1 MPSAADLLRRL
12 AAREPIEQA
21 VALVAAHPDDET
33 IGAGAVLPLFRRL
46 LLVHVTD
53 GAPRNGA
60 DAAAHGFTDVP
71 SYAAARR
78 TELAAALHV
87 AGVAPTCAELAAPD
101 QGASSRLPELT
112 EALRALLVQHGI
124 EIVLTHPYEGGH
136 PDHDAAAFIT
146 SQAATDLTRLEF
158 ASYHA
163 GTGGLIT
170 GHFLA
175 APSPALAGEGR
186 GEGALQ
192 RHEVAVTLTSA
203 EQARKRAMLDCFISQ
218 RATLAPF
225 GTAFERFRPAPSYDF
240 TQPPHAGP
248 LHYERYEWGMTGA
261 RWRSL
266 AARAMC

>member
-12 AAREPIEQA
+12 AAREPVEQA

-33 IGAGAVLPLFRRL
+33 IGAGAVLSLFRRL

-60 DAAAHGFTDVP
+60 DAAAHGFTDIP
-71 SYAAARR
+71 SYAAARHA
-78 TELAAALHV
+78 ELASALRV
-87 AGVAPTCAELAAPD
+87 AGVAPARAGLGAPD
-101 QGASSRLPELT
+101 QGASSRLPALAR
-112 EALRALLVQHGI
+112 ALRALLVQHDI
-124 EIVLTHPYEGGH
+124 EVVLTHPYEGGH
-136 PDHDAAAFIT
+136 PDHDATAFIT
-146 SQAATDLTRLEF
+146 SHAAADLTRLEF

-163 GTGGLIT
+163 GADGLTTGR
-170 GHFLA
+170 FLA
-175 APSPALAGEGR
+175 APSAALAGEGR
-186 GEGALQ
+186 SALQ
-192 RHEVAVTLTSA
+192 CHEVAVTLTLA

-218 RATLAPF
+218 RATLTPF
-225 GTAFERFRPAPSYDF
+225 GILSERFRPAPSYDF

-248 LHYERYEWGMTGA
+248 LHYERYDWGMTGP

>member
-12 AAREPIEQA
+12 AAREPVEQA

-78 TELAAALHV
+78 AELTAALHV
-87 AGVAPTCAELAAPD
+87 AGVAPMCAELAAPD

-112 EALRALLVQHGI
+112 ETLRALLVQHGI
-124 EIVLTHPYEGGH
+124 EVVLTHSYEGGH
-136 PDHDAAAFIT
+136 PDHDATAFIT
-146 SQAATDLTRLEF
+146 SQAAVGLTRLEF

-163 GTGGLIT
+163 SAEGGMAI

-175 APSPALAGEGR
+175 S
-186 GEGALQ
+186 Q
-192 RHEVAVTLTSA
+192 HHEATVTLTPA
-203 EQARKRAMLDCFISQ
+203 EQARKRAMLDCFVSQ
-218 RATLAPF
+218 RATLAAF
-225 GTAFERFRPAPSYDF
+225 GTTSERFRPAPSYDF

-248 LHYERYEWGMTGA
+248 LHYERYDWGMTGP

>member
-12 AAREPIEQA
+12 AVREPVEQP
-21 VALVAAHPDDET
+21 VALVVAHPDDET
-33 IGAGAVLPLFRRL
+33 IGAGAMLPLFRRL

-53 GAPRNGA
+53 GAPRDGA
-60 DAAAHGFTDVP
+60 DAAAHGFTDP
-71 SYAAARR
+71 ASYAAARR
-78 TELAAALHV
+78 AELATALRV
-87 AGVAPTCAELAAPD
+87 AGVAPVCAELGAPD
-101 QGASSRLPELT
+101 QGASSRLPALAR
-112 EALRALLVQHGI
+112 ALRSLLVQHGI
-124 EIVLTHPYEGGH
+124 EMVLTHPYEGGH

-163 GTGGLIT
+163 GTGGLVT
-170 GHFLA
+170 GGFLA
-175 APSPALAGEGR
+175 APSPALAAEGR
-186 GEGALQ
+186 GEGALH
-192 RHEVAVTLTSA
+192 HEAAMTLTPA

-225 GTAFERFRPAPSYDF
+225 GTVSERFRPAPAYDF
-240 TQPPHAGP
+240 SQPPHAGP
-248 LHYERYEWGMTGA
+248 LHYERHPWGMAGA